1 MLVSRQ
7 GPSPAHPNNSDAVKK
22 VLTAHSDQ
30 TAPPLAA
37 SSDDVTWAVGTR
49 GLEAASLA
57 NDAQVTLTGHGSDG
71 LVTSAAFSAAHY
83 CPDM

>member
-1 MLVSRQ
+1 MLVSRH

-37 SSDDVTWAVGTR
+37 SDDVTWAVGTR